1 MQMLLF
7 YYKRYLSIGLSTL
20 LLCGDAQATN
30 FYSTA
35 AAGNKASAT
44 ELIYANALPR
54 KKKNK
59 KKEEAKPV
67 SDYKKLTGRDSVN
80 FEGVMNVVK
89 KTDTFYL
96 EIPTALM
103 KREFLVTNRLQR
115 VPKELNEA
123 GVNKGIN
130 YENQTIRFEWN
141 KKDKKVAIR
150 QQRTTPEFPNGHAI
164 GASVKDNYIDPMI
177 ANLKVEA
184 VAADSSSVLV
194 KVNDLFN
201 GKENCLND
209 VFNLINLGTS
219 TKSDLSRIIDIKA
232 YANNVTATSELTTVV
247 REGMSKVNITV
258 EVSSSLTLLP
268 QEPMPGREE
277 SVLVGYFTTPRLF
290 YSDTQQELKTK
301 NYITRWRLEPK
312 DKEAYLAGQL
322 TEPVKPIVFYIDEAM
337 PRHLRPYIEQGI
349 LDWNVA
355 FEKAGFKNAV
365 QVKQYTD
372 SIAAEGDDMKYS
384 VLTYAASDKANAMGP
399 SVIDP
404 RTGEILEA
412 DIIWWHNVQ
421 SLLREWI
428 IVQTGATDPQARSLQ
443 LPENMI
449 GDAARFVACHEVGH
463 SLGLRHNMRA
473 SNAYPTDSLR
483 SASFTERMGGT
494 SASIMDYARFNYVAQ
509 PGDGVKVMSPHIGA
523 YDLMAIEWGYRWFPT
538 EEDAQKPLH
547 EFLQKHNEPLY
558 RYSEAQNSRAAV
570 DPRSLSEDLGDNAMK
585 SARYGIANL
594 KRIMPHL
601 VEWTK
606 NGQPGQT
613 YEEAAKLYSGVI
625 FQWGLYL
632 YHVMAN
638 VGGIYLEN
646 TTVGDG
652 LKTFTYVEKDR
663 QKEAVQFLLE
673 EIFTYPAWLFND
685 SITHYTYLL
694 KNTPVGLVEQNP
706 NLAFKNQLNYMI
718 WDMLH
723 NERLIRMIENEFHNG
738 DKAFTA
744 IDMMQMLHK
753 HIFSTTISGK
763 KTDVMTR
770 NIQKAYV
777 DALITAAAEAEGVK
791 INKSIYENS
800 VWNHAACGY
809 ACAENK
815 WLEGEA
821 ERSGGIRN
829 IDLYGKQA
837 NRISDAISVKRGEL
851 VRILNLLK
859 TKRNHPDTAT
869 KFHYEDLIL
878 RIQTALGLNK

>member
-1 MQMLLF
+1 MSKRTIWIGMFALLF
-7 YYKRYLSIGLSTL
+7 AT
-20 LLCGDAQATN
+20 DAVIAGQ
-30 FYSTA
+30 
-35 AAGNKASAT
+35 AAG
-44 ELIYANALPR
+44 IFPI
-54 KKKNK
+54 KKKK
-59 KKEEAKPV
+59 KKAQQEVQISE
-67 SDYKKLTGRDSVN
+67 YKKLTGRDSVA
-80 FEGVMNVVK
+80 FEGVMNVIK
-89 KTDTFYL
+89 KEDTFYL
-96 EIPTALM
+96 EVPSALM
-103 KREFLVTNRLQR
+103 GREFLVTNRLQR

-141 KKDKKVAIR
+141 KTDKKVAIR
-150 QQRTTPEFPNGHAI
+150 QQRNTPEFPEGNVI
-164 GASVKDNYIDPMI
+164 GASVLDNYIDPLI

-184 VAADSSSVLV
+184 VASDSSSVLI

-201 GKENCLND
+201 GKQNCLND

-219 TKSDLSRIIDIKA
+219 ANTDLSRILNIRA
-232 YANNVTATSELTTVV
+232 FSNNVTATSELTTIV

-258 EVSSSLTLLP
+258 VVSSSLTLLP
-268 QEPMPGREE
+268 EKPMPGREE
-277 SVLVGYFTTPRLF
+277 SPLVGYFTTPRLH
-290 YSDTQQELKTK
+290 YSDTQQELKEK
-301 NYITRWRLEPK
+301 NYITRWRLEPQ
-312 DKEAYLAGQL
+312 DKEAYMAGQL
-322 TEPVKPIVFYIDEAM
+322 VEPVKPIVFYIDAAM
-337 PRHLRPYIEQGI
+337 PKHLRPYIKKGI

-365 QVKQYTD
+365 QVKDYTD

-428 IVQTGATDPQARSLQ
+428 MVQTGPINPQARTLQ
-443 LPENMI
+443 LPDSLI

-483 SASFTERMGGT
+483 SAEFTTRIGGT
-494 SASIMDYARFNYVAQ
+494 STSIMDYARFNYVAQ
-509 PGDGVKVMSPHIGA
+509 PGDGVTVVSPHIGV
-523 YDLMAIEWGYRWFPT
+523 YDLMAIEWGYRWFPA
-538 EEDAQKPLH
+538 EEEGKKPLFD
-547 EFLQKHNEPLY
+547 FLKKHNGPLF
-558 RYSEAQNSRAAV
+558 RYSEAQPARAAV
-570 DPRSLSEDLGDNAMK
+570 DPRSLSEDLGDNAIK

-594 KRIMPHL
+594 KRIMPEL
-601 VEWTK
+601 ISWTTT
-606 NGQPGQT
+606 GQPGQT

-652 LKTFTYVEKDR
+652 IQTFTYVEKER
-663 QKEAVQFLLE
+663 QQDALQFLLE
-673 EIFTYPAWLFND
+673 EIFTYPDWLFNAP
-685 SITHYTYLL
+685 ITNYTYLL
-694 KNTPVGLVEQNP
+694 KDTPVGLVEQNP
-706 NLAFKNQLNYMI
+706 NLAFKNQLNYVF
-718 WDMLH
+718 WDLLH
-723 NERLIRMIENEFHNG
+723 NERLVRMIENEFHNG
-738 DKAFTA
+738 SQAFTA
-744 IDMMQMLHK
+744 VDMMEMLHK
-753 HIFSTTISGK
+753 HIFETTISGK

-791 INKSIYENS
+791 INKSLYENS
-800 VWNHAACGY
+800 LWDKPRYLCSCGENH
-809 ACAENK
+809 
-815 WLEGEA
+815 LEDEA

-851 VRILNLLK
+851 MRILNLLK
-859 TKRNHPDTAT
+859 SKRNSGDTAT